1 MIPDPGAVSR
11 IPNRIE
17 KLLNDYNLPILTVAI
32 PLTTPADMYWF
43 LKAYFQLLY
52 CTGF

>member
-1 MIPDPGAVSR
+1 MIPDPVARGRVK
-11 IPNRIE
+11 IPNRMK

-43 LKAYFQLLY
+43 LKAYF
-52 CTGF
+52 